1 VKVKNRK
8 NSILKDLNQICQSHI
23 KEYGEKV
30 QALMQ
35 EQEQKERELE
45 KQISTLADEIEKLSR
60 MEDEVKLKRT
70 ELMLKYSN

>member
-1 VKVKNRK
+1 MITDYPEEWNELPKYERK
-8 NSILKDLNQICQSHI
+8 KKI
-23 KEYGEKV
+23 KG
-30 QALMQ
+30 LMQ

-70 ELMLKYSN
+70 ELMLKYSNWDYD